1 MKRAHRFSVVRM
13 CDKRHT
19 LGLADDR
26 RELRRNFQFFT
37 ALLGI
42 LLHHSVTIGGLMSGR
57 QEQSYLVLEFL
68 P

>member
-1 MKRAHRFSVVRM
+1 MVASTV
-13 CDKRHT
+13 T
-19 LGLADDR
+19 GLPSF
-26 RELRRNFQFFT
+26 LPGVNFQFFT